1 MTMVKLLVT
10 LVLGGLLIALPG
22 EAAAQPFKWW
32 QNERFQRELVL
43 TSEQVTRL
51 EEIFQAKL
59 PKLRSQKERLDE
71 LEASLS
77 RMVADG
83 SASEA
88 EASALIDQ
96 VEAARGTLSKSRTL
110 MLFKMRRI
118 LTSDQHVKLTALH
131 EQWERE
137 RRSRSGRSRE
147 SHLRERR

>member
-1 MTMVKLLVT
+1 MTMAKLLVT
-10 LVLGGLLIALPG
+10 LVLGGLFTALPG

-32 QNERFQRELVL
+32 QNERFQRELLL

-96 VEAARGTLSKSRTL
+96 VEAARSTLSKSRTL